1 MIAHT
6 VSRLDLM
13 PTCERLSFP
22 LGAAMDVSGKV
33 RKLVMREA
41 QMKLVIEPD
50 DVSGFVVFADCLPDA
65 ENLRKHKIWK
75 GSAVAVR
82 GKLQTFGASAI
93 CLSDCRLQ

>member
-6 VSRLDLM
+6 VSRLDLL

-65 ENLRKHKIWK
+65 ENLRKRKDLERFGCCGARK
-75 GSAVAVR
+75 VADVR
-82 GKLQTFGASAI
+82 RVGDLFE
-93 CLSDCRLQ
+93 